1 MDMPNRRHGQHSRG
15 FCLVMVGK
23 KKTSLEPGP
32 SRATAGAQGSK
43 KSSESLNVANDVLRA
58 LTFCTQVQARRK
70 SASKRRLSCSSFEV
84 EKLP

>member
-1 MDMPNRRHGQHSRG
+1 MRRVQKSR
-15 FCLVMVGK
+15 
-23 KKTSLEPGP
+23 
-32 SRATAGAQGSK
+32 
-43 KSSESLNVANDVLRA
+43 LNVAKFNDVLRA